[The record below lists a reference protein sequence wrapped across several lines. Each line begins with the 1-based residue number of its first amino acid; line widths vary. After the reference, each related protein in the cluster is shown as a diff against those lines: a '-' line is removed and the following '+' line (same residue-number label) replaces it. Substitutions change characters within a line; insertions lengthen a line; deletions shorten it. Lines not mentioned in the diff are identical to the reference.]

1 MGMNR
6 HPTPHHQS
14 AGALLMR
21 LSRSAATG
29 RAPFGPFAKHAVLC
43 SYVVLLGLSYYLAAR
58 LGLRFR
64 FHNSQIGVV
73 WPANA
78 IFLSALLLTPRTR
91 WWLVL
96 AATALA
102 HTAAMAPLVP
112 VWRLLWQIAGNSV
125 FAIATVEVLRRSPG
139 LPLHFENRRQVLAY
153 TAISFVLPWL
163 FGFTTPAFILSVLHV
178 ESTITPAFAL
188 LRTMLSNST
197 AMLLVAPV
205 ILLWANFGF
214 RRLRGLRKAQLFEAG
229 ALLISLLAV
238 GTLALGTGPEIARLP
253 WLLLWVFPPLLWAAV
268 RFGPLGAVTSLFF
281 IAALSI
287 LGASRELGPFV
298 LGTGA
303 ADQILSLQLF
313 WMILYL
319 PVTLL
324 AASIRERELTEH
336 ALHAQRNQLAHVTRV
351 ATAGE
356 FSAAIAHELR
366 QPLASILMNAQTASK
381 LLAKPAPNLGEL
393 RDILKDI
400 VEQNK
405 QAADIISHLQSFV
418 RKDDSRFETVALA
431 KVVRDAIALGH
442 NVIAHSGAH
451 LQTQIAGGLPGVHGD
466 SVQLLQVVLNLIVN
480 ACESMNGI
488 PKSDRRLVLQLKQ
501 MSHHRLELLVS
512 DCGVGL
518 PVDSKE
524 RLFEPFFTT
533 KKKGLGLGLTIS
545 RSIATAH
552 GGRLWGENNPEGG
565 ATFHLQLPTD
575 ISTGPP
581 DGPKRPNFRSEKW
594 EQSESPSAHGLTNR
608 PTRETRHCNA
618 KPLPYVSTRR

>member
-1 MGMNR
+1 MKLNR
-6 HPTPHHQS
+6 HPTHDDQG
-14 AGALLMR
+14 AGELLMR
-21 LSRSAATG
+21 FNRPATSREVL
-29 RAPFGPFAKHAVLC
+29 APLAKYALIS
-43 SYVVLLGLSYYLAAR
+43 SYVLLVALGYYLGAR

-78 IFLSALLLTPRTR
+78 IFLSALLLTPRRR
-91 WWLVL
+91 WWTIL

-102 HTAAMAPLVP
+102 HIAAMAPLVP
-112 VWRLLWQIAGNSV
+112 VWRLLWQIAFNSA
-125 FAIATVEVLRRSPG
+125 FAIATVEVLRRFAGP
-139 LPLHFENRRQVLAY
+139 PLHFESRRQVLAY
-153 TAISFVLPWL
+153 TAISFVMPWL
-163 FGFTTPAFILSVLHV
+163 FSFTTPAFVLSVLHV
-178 ESTITPAFAL
+178 ESAITPTFAV

-205 ILLWANFGF
+205 ILLWANFGLRRF
-214 RRLRGLRKAQLFEAG
+214 RELRKAQLFEAT
-229 ALLISLLAV
+229 ALVTSLLAV

-268 RFGPLGAVTSLFF
+268 RFGPLGAATSLFF
-281 IAALSI
+281 IAAFSI

-298 LGTGA
+298 LGTG

-324 AASIRERELTEH
+324 ASAIRERELTEH
-336 ALHAQRNQLAHVTRV
+336 TLHSQRNQLAHVTRV

-366 QPLASILMNAQTASK
+366 QPLASILMNAQTATK
-381 LLAKPAPNLGEL
+381 LLAKPAPNLAEL

-418 RKDDSRFETVALA
+418 RKDDSRYETIALA

-451 LQTQIAGGLPGVHGD
+451 LQTQIAGGLPPVHGD

-488 PKSDRRLVLQLKQ
+488 PKPHRRLSLQL
-501 MSHHRLELLVS
+501 RETADERIELLVT
-512 DCGVGL
+512 DCGIGL
-518 PVDSKE
+518 PVENKE
-524 RLFEPFFTT
+524 RVFEPFFTT
-533 KKKGLGLGLTIS
+533 KEKGMGLGLAIS

-552 GGRLWGENNPEGG
+552 GGRLWGENNPRGG
-565 ATFHLQLPTD
+565 AIFHLELPTD
-575 ISTGPP
+575 IS
-581 DGPKRPNFRSEKW
+581 S
-594 EQSESPSAHGLTNR
+594 
-608 PTRETRHCNA
+608 
-618 KPLPYVSTRR
+618 PLPDAPSWPNSANGNRRQTQPTQRQPQFTN

>member
-6 HPTPHHQS
+6 HPTPHDQS

-21 LSRSAATG
+21 LSRSATTG
-29 RAPFGPFAKHAVLC
+29 RAPFAPFAKYAVLC

-112 VWRLLWQIAGNSV
+112 VWRLLWQIAFNSA
-125 FAIATVEVLRRSPG
+125 FAIATVQVLRRFAGP
-139 LPLHFENRRQVLAY
+139 PLHFESRRQVLAY

-163 FGFTTPAFILSVLHV
+163 FGFTTPAFILSVFHV
-178 ESTITPAFAL
+178 ESAITPAFAL

-197 AMLLVAPV
+197 AMLLVAPL

-229 ALLISLLAV
+229 ALVISLLAV
-238 GTLALGTGPEIARLP
+238 GTLALATGREIARLP

-268 RFGPLGAVTSLFF
+268 RFGPLGAATSLFF

-303 ADQILSLQLF
+303 DQILSLQLF

-324 AASIRERELTEH
+324 AAAIRERELTEH
-336 ALHAQRNQLAHVTRV
+336 TLHAQRNQLAHATRV

-418 RKDDSRFETVALA
+418 RKDDSRFETVAVA

-451 LQTQIAGGLPGVHGD
+451 LQTHIAGGLPPVHGD

-480 ACESMNGI
+480 ACESMNGV
-488 PKSDRRLVLQLKQ
+488 PKSNRRLIMQLKQ
-501 MSHHRLELLVS
+501 TSHHRIELLVS

-518 PVDSKE
+518 PIDSKE
-524 RLFEPFFTT
+524 RVFEPFFTT
-533 KKKGLGLGLTIS
+533 KEKGLGLGLAIS

-565 ATFHLQLPTD
+565 ATFHLELPSD
-575 ISTGPP
+575 ISTVPP
-581 DGPKRPNFRSEKW
+581 DFSKR
-594 EQSESPSAHGLTNR
+594 EQSESPSGRGFTNR
-608 PTRETRHCNA
+608 PTRETQLCNTRSS
-618 KPLPYVSTRR
+618 PCVSTRR

>member
-1 MGMNR
+1 MGINR
-6 HPTPHHQS
+6 HPMHDDRS
-14 AGALLMR
+14 AGELLMR
-21 LSRSAATG
+21 LNRSVTG
-29 RAPFGPFAKHAVLC
+29 RELLAPLAKYALII
-43 SYVVLLGLSYYLAAR
+43 SYVVLVGVGYYLGAR

-78 IFLSALLLTPRTR
+78 VFLSALLLTPRRR
-91 WWLVL
+91 WWTML

-102 HTAAMAPLVP
+102 QTAAMAPLVP
-112 VWRLLWQIAGNSV
+112 VWRLLWQIAFNSA
-125 FAIATVEVLRRSPG
+125 FAIATVEVLQRFAAP
-139 LPLHFENRRQVLAY
+139 PLRFESRRQVLVY
-153 TAISFVLPWL
+153 TAISFVLPWV
-163 FGFTTPAFILSVLHV
+163 FAFSTPAFVLSVVHV
-178 ESTITPAFAL
+178 ESAITPTFAL

-197 AMLLVAPV
+197 AMLLVAPL
-205 ILLWANFGF
+205 ILLWSNFGF

-229 ALLISLLAV
+229 ALVTSLLAV
-238 GTLALGTGPEIARLP
+238 GTLALATGPEIARLP

-268 RFGPLGAVTSLFF
+268 RFGPLGAATSLFF

-287 LGASRELGPFV
+287 VGSSRELGPFV
-298 LGTGA
+298 LGPG

-324 AASIRERELTEH
+324 AAAIRERELTEH
-336 ALHAQRNQLAHVTRV
+336 TLHDQRNQLAHVTRV

-381 LLAKPAPNLGEL
+381 LLAKPAPNLDEL

-418 RKDDSRFETVALA
+418 RKEDSRFETVALA

-442 NVIAHSGAH
+442 NVIAHSGAN
-451 LQTQIAGGLPGVHGD
+451 LQTHITGGLPPVQGD

-480 ACESMNGI
+480 ACESMNGV
-488 PKSDRRLVLQLKQ
+488 PKSDRRLIMQLKQ
-501 MSHHRLELLVS
+501 TSHHRLELLVT
-512 DCGVGL
+512 DCGIGL
-518 PVDSKE
+518 PVDNRE
-524 RLFEPFFTT
+524 RVFEPFFTT
-533 KKKGLGLGLTIS
+533 KEKGLGLGLAIS

-552 GGRLWGENNPEGG
+552 GGRLWGENNPKGG
-565 ATFHLQLPTD
+565 ATFHLELPTA
-575 ISTGPP
+575 ISSALPEVP
-581 DGPKRPNFRSEKW
+581 RRPNGANGNPRQTQPTERQPQF
-594 EQSESPSAHGLTNR
+594 TN
-608 PTRETRHCNA
+608 
-618 KPLPYVSTRR
+618 

>member
-1 MGMNR
+1 MDMNR
-6 HPTPHHQS
+6 HSMHDNQR
-14 AGALLMR
+14 AGEFLMGLGQPAATDREVVPLSKYALLS
-21 LSRSAATG
+21 LYFVLIG
-29 RAPFGPFAKHAVLC
+29 LGYYFG
-43 SYVVLLGLSYYLAAR
+43 AR

-78 IFLSALLLTPRTR
+78 VFLSALLLTPRTR
-91 WWLVL
+91 WWTVL

-112 VWRLLWQIAGNSV
+112 AWRLLWQIAFNSA
-125 FAIATVEVLRRSPG
+125 FAIATVEVLQRFAAP
-139 LPLHFENRRQVLAY
+139 PLRFESRRQVLIY
-153 TAISFVLPWL
+153 TAISFALPWL
-163 FGFTTPAFILSVLHV
+163 FAFTTPAFVLSLLRV
-178 ESTITPAFAL
+178 ESAITPTFAL

-197 AMLLVAPV
+197 AMLLVAPL

-214 RRLRGLRKAQLFEAG
+214 RRLRGLRKPQLFEAV
-229 ALLISLLAV
+229 ALVLSLVGV

-268 RFGPLGAVTSLFF
+268 RFGPLGAATSLFF

-287 LGASRELGPFV
+287 LGSSRELGPFV
-298 LGTGA
+298 LGSG

-313 WMILYL
+313 WTILYL

-324 AASIRERELTEH
+324 AAAIRERELTEQV
-336 ALHAQRNQLAHVTRV
+336 LQDQRNQLAHVTRV

-366 QPLASILMNAQTASK
+366 QPLASILMNAQTATK
-381 LLAKPAPNLGEL
+381 LLSRPSPNVGEL

-400 VEQNK
+400 VEQNQ

-418 RKDDSRFETVALA
+418 RKEDSRFETIAFA

-442 NVIAHSGAH
+442 NVIAHSGAN
-451 LQTQIAGGLPGVHGD
+451 LQTHIAGGLPAVQGD

-480 ACESMNGI
+480 ACDSMNGI
-488 PKSDRRLVLQLKQ
+488 SRPNRRLTMQLKQ
-501 MSHHRLELLVS
+501 TSHHRLELLVT
-512 DCGVGL
+512 DCGIGL
-518 PVDSKE
+518 PADNRE
-524 RLFEPFFTT
+524 RVFEPFFTT
-533 KKKGLGLGLTIS
+533 KEKGLGLGLAIS

-552 GGRLWGENNPEGG
+552 GGRLWGENNPKGG
-565 ATFHLQLPTD
+565 ATFHLELPTD
-575 ISTGPP
+575 FSSPLP
-581 DGPKRPNFRSEKW
+581 EVPRRSNG
-594 EQSESPSAHGLTNR
+594 ANRNAR
-608 PTRETRHCNA
+608 PTQPQREPQFTN
-618 KPLPYVSTRR
+618 

>member
-1 MGMNR
+1 
-6 HPTPHHQS
+6 
-14 AGALLMR
+14 
-21 LSRSAATG
+21 
-29 RAPFGPFAKHAVLC
+29 
-43 SYVVLLGLSYYLAAR
+43 

-73 WPANA
+73 WPATA
-78 IFLSALLLTPRTR
+78 IFLSGLLLTPRRR
-91 WWLVL
+91 WWLVVGV
-96 AATALA
+96 TALA
-102 HTAAMAPLVP
+102 HTAAIAPLVP
-112 VWRLLWQIAGNSV
+112 VWRLLWQIAFNSA
-125 FAIATVEVLRRSPG
+125 FAIATVEVLRRFAG
-139 LPLHFENRRQVLAY
+139 LPLRFESRRQVLAY

-163 FGFTTPAFILSVLHV
+163 FGFTTPAFVLSVFHV
-178 ESTITPAFAL
+178 ESAITPAFAV

-197 AMLLVAPV
+197 AMLLVVPL

-214 RRLRGLRKAQLFEAG
+214 RRLRELRKAQLFEAG
-229 ALLISLLAV
+229 ALVLSLLAV
-238 GTLALGTGPEIARLP
+238 GTLALATGPEIARLP

-268 RFGPLGAVTSLFF
+268 RFGPLGAATSLFF

-303 ADQILSLQLF
+303 DQILSLQLF

-324 AASIRERELTEH
+324 AGAIRERELTEH
-336 ALHAQRNQLAHVTRV
+336 ALHTQRNQLAHVTRV

-381 LLAKPAPNLGEL
+381 LLSQPTPNLAEL

-451 LQTQIAGGLPGVHGD
+451 LHTQIAGGLPSVRGD
-466 SVQLLQVVLNLIVN
+466 SVQLLQVILNLIVN
-480 ACESMNGI
+480 ACESMNHT
-488 PKSDRRLVLQLKQ
+488 PKPDRRVVLQLRQ
-501 MSHHRLELLVS
+501 TSHYRIELLVS

-518 PVDSKE
+518 PIDNKE
-524 RLFEPFFTT
+524 RVFEPFFTT
-533 KKKGLGLGLTIS
+533 KQKGLGLGLAIS

-552 GGRLWGENNPEGG
+552 GGRLWGQNNPEGG
-565 ATFHLQLPTD
+565 ATFHLELPAEIPSEQTDWRNDPIVANGKPRNSHTTQPQLQ
-575 ISTGPP
+575 ST
-581 DGPKRPNFRSEKW
+581 S
-594 EQSESPSAHGLTNR
+594 
-608 PTRETRHCNA
+608 
-618 KPLPYVSTRR
+618 

>member
-6 HPTPHHQS
+6 HLTHDDQS
-14 AGALLMR
+14 AGELLMR
-21 LSRSAATG
+21 LNCP
-29 RAPFGPFAKHAVLC
+29 APHREVLAPVAKYALIS
-43 SYVVLLGLSYYLAAR
+43 SYVVLVGLGYYLAAR

-91 WWLVL
+91 WWTIL

-102 HTAAMAPLVP
+102 HTVAMAPLVP
-112 VWRLLWQIAGNSV
+112 VWRLLWQIAFNST
-125 FAIATVEVLRRSPG
+125 FAITTVEVLKRFAAP
-139 LPLHFENRRQVLAY
+139 PLHFETRRQVLAY

-163 FGFTTPAFILSVLHV
+163 FGFTTPSFVLSVLHV
-178 ESTITPAFAL
+178 ESTLTPTFAL

-205 ILLWANFGF
+205 VLLWANFGF

-229 ALLISLLAV
+229 ALFISLLAV

-268 RFGPLGAVTSLFF
+268 RFGPLGATTSLFF

-303 ADQILSLQLF
+303 DQILSLQLF

-324 AASIRERELTEH
+324 AAAIRERVLTEH
-336 ALHAQRNQLAHVTRV
+336 TLHSQRNQLAHVTRV
-351 ATAGE
+351 ATAGQ
-356 FSAAIAHELR
+356 FSAAIGHELR
-366 QPLASILMNAQTASK
+366 QPLASILMNAQTATW
-381 LLAKPAPNLGEL
+381 LLAQPAPNLGEL

-418 RKDDSRFETVALA
+418 RKDDSRFETVKLA

-451 LQTQIAGGLPGVHGD
+451 LQTQIAGGLPPVHGD

-480 ACESMNGI
+480 ACESMNGM
-488 PKSDRRLVLQLKQ
+488 PKPDRRLIMQLRQ
-501 MSHHRLELLVS
+501 TSQHRIEFLVT
-512 DCGVGL
+512 DCGLGL
-518 PVDSKE
+518 PIDQKE
-524 RLFEPFFTT
+524 RVFEPFFTT
-533 KKKGLGLGLTIS
+533 KEKGLGLGLAIS

-552 GGRLWGENNPEGG
+552 GGRLWGENNPKGG
-565 ATFHLQLPTD
+565 AIFHLELPTD
-575 ISTGPP
+575 ISSPLP
-581 DGPKRPNFRSEKW
+581 NAPRRPNGANGNSRQTK
-594 EQSESPSAHGLTNR
+594 SAQ
-608 PTRETRHCNA
+608 REAQFT
-618 KPLPYVSTRR
+618 T